1 MKTFFAKYQ
10 YCDFY
15 GGWSEWAFVSVEA
28 ETDWQA
34 TDKVYEWVRNE
45 HHGSFKNDNIHVTVF
60 PRIE

>member
-1 MKTFFAKYQ
+1 MKTFLAQYR

-15 GGWSEWAFVSVEA
+15 GGWSGWHFVTVEA

-34 TDKVYEWVRNE
+34 TDKVYEWVRKE
-45 HHGSFKNDNIHVTVF
+45 HRGSFMNDNVNVNVF